1 MSFIKKNYEK
11 VLLGAVLL
19 GLLGSLLAMPVI
31 IQHDKDALAT
41 IVNGI
46 VNAPPKPLPPLDM
59 SDENAALA
67 RVQASYN
74 LDFETT
80 NRLFNPVK
88 WQKRTDGGGWIKIAT
103 GNEIGLG
110 AVKVTAIK
118 PLYYILRLDRIEPAN
133 QFSGARYV
141 ISAEQQNAE
150 QPALRRPRQHYLSV
164 GDKDEAL
171 SLVSA
176 TGATTDPQLVLQIL
190 SSGETVNLGQN
201 KPYQEVDGY
210 AADLAYPPEGKKW
223 NDQRVSGDLKFNRSE
238 YKVVVIDPNEV
249 VVSAESNQKKTT
261 LSYQP

>member
-19 GLLGSLLAMPVI
+19 GLVGSLLAMPVI
-31 IQHDKDALAT
+31 IQHDKDALND
-41 IVNGI
+41 IVTRLI
-46 VNAPPKPLPPLDM
+46 NAPPKPLPPLDM
-59 SDENAALA
+59 TNEDAALA
-67 RVQASYN
+67 RVQAPYD

-88 WQKRTDGGGWIKIAT
+88 WQKRSDGGWIKIAT
-103 GNEIGLG
+103 GNEVGVG
-110 AVKVTAIK
+110 ALKVASIK
-118 PLYYILRLDRIEPAN
+118 PLYSIIRLDRIEAAN

-141 ISAEQQNAE
+141 ISIEQQNAE
-150 QPALRRPRQHYLSV
+150 QPAQRRPRQHYLSV
-164 GDKDEAL
+164 GDKDESL

-176 TGATTDPQLVLQIL
+176 TGAANDPQLVLQVL

-210 AADLAYPPEGKKW
+210 AADLLYPPEGRKW
-223 NDQRVSGDLKFNRSE
+223 NDQRTGADLKFNRSE

-249 VVSAESNQKKTT
+249 VISAESNQKKTT
-261 LSYQP
+261 LPYQP

>member
-19 GLLGSLLAMPVI
+19 GLVGSLLAMPVI

-46 VNAPPKPLPPLDM
+46 VNAPPKPLPPLNM
-59 SDENAALA
+59 ATEEAALA
-67 RVQASYN
+67 RVQAPYT

-88 WQKRTDGGGWIKIAT
+88 WQKRTDGGWIKIAT
-103 GNEIGLG
+103 GNEVGLG
-110 AVKVTAIK
+110 AIKVTSVK
-118 PLYYILRLDRIEPAN
+118 PLYYILRLDRVEPAN

-141 ISAEQQNAE
+141 ISIEQQNAE
-150 QPALRRPRQHYLSV
+150 QSSQRRPKQHYLSS
-164 GDKDEAL
+164 GEKDEAL

-176 TGATTDPQLVLQIL
+176 TGPANEPQLVLQIL
-190 SSGETVNLGQN
+190 RSGETVSLGQN

-210 AADLAYPPEGKKW
+210 AADLTYAPEGKKW
-223 NDQRVSGDLKFNRSE
+223 NDQRVGGDLKFNRSE
-238 YKVVVIDPNEV
+238 YKVVVIDPSEV
-249 VVSAESNQKKTT
+249 VISAESNQKKTT
-261 LSYQP
+261 LPYQP